1 MAQVGAG
8 TERIGKKIKEK
19 KTQYD
24 VMNLETLSQILDLK
38 DDFLKIPWIIGDKWV
53 HESKDD

>member
-8 TERIGKKIKEK
+8 TEGIGKKIKEK

-24 VMNLETLSQILDLK
+24 VINLETLSQILDLK

>member
-1 MAQVGAG
+1 MAEVGAG

-24 VMNLETLSQILDLK
+24 VINLETLSQILR

>member
-24 VMNLETLSQILDLK
+24 VMNLETLSQIDLK